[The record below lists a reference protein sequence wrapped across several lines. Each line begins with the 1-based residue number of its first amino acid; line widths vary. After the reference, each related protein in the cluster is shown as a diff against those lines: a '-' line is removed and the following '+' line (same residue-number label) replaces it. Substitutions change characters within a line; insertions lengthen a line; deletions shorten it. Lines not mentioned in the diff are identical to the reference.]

1 MSEARKISDAEQ
13 RKAQS
18 QALDKSVRLVPHIR
32 AAPGPPRSPE
42 AEPSLACLRVQLHT
56 LLGNDVYKTYRAEAA
71 ARHKENAA
79 KHQQQQGATP
89 SAPQASAPSQ
99 VRTHPAAF
107 SMHTRHVTL
116 GMCAPR
122 DRRGRRP
129 PRPRLLPRSTKSTK
143 RRARAR
149 ARRRRLLE
157 TERPRILPKLRSR
170 RRRRSRPARRPPLS
184 SVEARAGR
192 SSLESGS
199 VHRARLS
206 FTLSVCCESGYGNGS
221 LMLIVHAESSTSFS
235 VAE

>member
-18 QALDKSVRLVPHIR
+18 QALDKSVCLVPHIR

-71 ARHKENAA
+71 ARHKEAAA
-79 KHQQQQGATP
+79 KHQQQQGTAAPGTP

-99 VRTHPAAF
+99 VSAHPAAL
-107 SMHTRHVTL
+107 SMHTHHITL

-122 DRRGRRP
+122 DRRGRRL

-170 RRRRSRPARRPPLS
+170 RRRRNRPARRPPLS

-192 SSLESGS
+192 SSLESGTGPPA
-199 VHRARLS
+199 RALLAPFVCFSLLS
-206 FTLSVCCESGYGNGS
+206 GCCESGTA
-221 LMLIVHAESSTSFS
+221 VHAHSSC
-235 VAE
+235 